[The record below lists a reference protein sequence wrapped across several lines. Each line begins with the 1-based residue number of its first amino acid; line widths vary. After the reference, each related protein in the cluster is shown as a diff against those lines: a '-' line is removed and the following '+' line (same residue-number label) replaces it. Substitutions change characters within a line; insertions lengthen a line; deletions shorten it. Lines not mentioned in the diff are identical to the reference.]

1 MKSTNTKATEEL
13 KKLKDAEKNVKKSRE
28 NAMLEL
34 EKTMKTSQKKAA
46 TIKTELS
53 KLQNKRDTL
62 QLEVEVLQK
71 DLVNQKVQLSITL
84 AGLTRYEKEI
94 DALNVQVNHTYN
106 SLHFLLIFLLS
117 IIRFLICFEFKL

>member
-1 MKSTNTKATEEL
+1 MKATEEL
-13 KKLKDAEKNVKKSRE
+13 KKLKDAEKNIQKSRE
-28 NAMLEL
+28 NAMNEL

-94 DALNVQVNHTYN
+94 DALNVQVNRTHN
-106 SLHFLLIFLLS
+106 SLHFLFIFLLS

>member
-94 DALNVQVNHTYN
+94 DALNVQVNRTYN

-117 IIRFLICFEFKL
+117 IIRFLICFKFKL

>member
-13 KKLKDAEKNVKKSRE
+13 KKLKDTEKNVKKSRE

-94 DALNVQVNHTYN
+94 DALNVQVNRTYN

>member
-94 DALNVQVNHTYN
+94 DALNVQVNRTYN
-106 SLHFLLIFLLS
+106 SLHFLSIFSLS
-117 IIRFLICFEFKL
+117 IIRFLICFEFIL